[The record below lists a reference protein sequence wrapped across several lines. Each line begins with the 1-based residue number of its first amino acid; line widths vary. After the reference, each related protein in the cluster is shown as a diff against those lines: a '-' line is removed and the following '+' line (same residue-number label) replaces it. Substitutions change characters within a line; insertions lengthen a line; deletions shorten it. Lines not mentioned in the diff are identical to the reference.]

1 MRVDPTYQTMSCNDV
16 LVLTVGPVAIAPG
29 FRGTFAQDQFIR
41 PLDTL
46 LIKVYI
52 AIRLIN

>member
-1 MRVDPTYQTMSCNDV
+1 MRVDPTYQTMSCNDL
-16 LVLTVGPVAIAPG
+16 LVSTVGPVAIAPG

-52 AIRLIN
+52 TIRLIK